1 MFYKCSGLKEL
12 NLSSFKTDQVTN
24 MSDMFAWCS
33 GLKELNLSSFKTDKV
48 TDMSCM
54 FLDCSG
60 LKELNLSSIES
71 DKVKD
76 MLSDSIPGSCK
87 IKCKDK
93 SFNKSSCIIF

>member
-1 MFYKCSGLKEL
+1 MFKNCSGLKEL
-12 NLSSFKTDQVTN
+12 NLLSFKTDKVTN
-24 MSDMFAWCS
+24 MTFIFCGCS
-33 GLKELNLSSFKTDKV
+33 GLKELNLLSFKTDNV
-48 TDMSCM
+48 TNMSGM
-54 FLDCSG
+54 FSGCSG
-60 LKELNLSSIES
+60 LKELNLKSIES